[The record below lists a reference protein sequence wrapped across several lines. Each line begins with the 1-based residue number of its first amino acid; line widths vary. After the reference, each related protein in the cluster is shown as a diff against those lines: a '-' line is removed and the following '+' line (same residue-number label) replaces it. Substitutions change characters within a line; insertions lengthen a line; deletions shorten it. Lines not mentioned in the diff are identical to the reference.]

1 MLFSSFIAGD
11 DPPLVRRGLCNKQIN
26 PKLVARGYVESKFVV
41 SIADQ
46 SQIGLILG
54 KPLSTFN

>member
-26 PKLVARGYVESKFVV
+26 PKLVARGYVESKFV
-41 SIADQ
+41 ADQ